1 MTKESFIIWLI
12 AKIILILVVF
22 VALLLTIAFLIYAE
36 RKIIAFMQ
44 SRIGPNRVG
53 PIGLLQPFADIT
65 KLFLKEDLIPA
76 GADKFLFVLAPCISV
91 FTAFMAF
98 SVIPFGRDIVI
109 HNVIIPLQ
117 ITNLNV
123 GVLFL
128 MAIFAI
134 NVYGIVLA
142 GWSSNSKYS
151 LFGGMRSCAQMISYE
166 LPLGLSMVG
175 ILMLSHSLSLR
186 SIVAAQSKHWFIL
199 MQMPAFIV
207 FLISSIA
214 ETNRAPFDFPEAE
227 PELVAGYHTEYSSFK
242 FAMFF
247 MAEYASMITLSAL
260 AVTLFFG
267 GWLGPSFLP
276 PFIWFFIKVCLML
289 FFFIWL
295 RATYPRLRYDKLM
308 KFQWTVLLPFSLL
321 WILITGAI
329 LI

>member
-1 MTKESFIIWLI
+1 MPKEAFIIWLS
-12 AKIILILVVF
+12 AKIILILLVF
-22 VALLLTIAFLIYAE
+22 IGLLLTIAFLIYAE
-36 RKIIAFMQ
+36 RKLVAFMQ

-53 PIGLLQPFADIT
+53 PIGLLQSFADIA
-65 KLFLKEDLIPA
+65 KLFLKEDLTPS
-76 GADKFLFVLAPCISV
+76 GADRFLFVLAPCISV

-98 SVIPFGRDIVI
+98 AVVPFGRDLII
-109 HNVIIPLQ
+109 HNVRIPLQ
-117 ITNLNV
+117 ITDLNV
-123 GVLFL
+123 GVLYL
-128 MAIFAI
+128 LAIFAI

-175 ILMLSHSLSLR
+175 VLMLSHSLSLR
-186 SIVAAQSKHWFIL
+186 NIVAAQDRHWFIL
-199 MQMPAFIV
+199 MQFPAFLV

-227 PELVAGYHTEYSSFK
+227 TELVAGYHTEYSSFK

-247 MAEYASMITLSAL
+247 MAEYASMITFSAI

-267 GWLGPSFLP
+267 GWLGPFFP
-276 PFIWFFIKVCLML
+276 PFVWFIIKVAAML

-308 KFQWTVLLPFSLL
+308 MFQWKVLLPFSLI
-321 WILITGAI
+321 WILITGAM